1 MISMRFDTDESLVGV
16 VQVRRKLAASGVA
29 LGDDV
34 LTLALEP
41 DVDQLLIMGLVIVC
55 GLINHSL

>member
-16 VQVRRKLAASGVA
+16 VQVRRKLTASGVA